1 MNALSVITDKEKRKV
16 WLRAFHIWQIR
27 PHEVAPL
34 SEATHECASCG
45 TVYQGNFCPRCGQS
59 ANVGRFSFKKAFLLF
74 LDVWGVG
81 NRGMFRSIRDLV
93 LRPGYMIRDYLR
105 GMQSAY
111 FPPFKMFFLLAA
123 LSFVVEHGF
132 TMNDEQDKEDAKISL
147 AQKTEN
153 VQETNEYTNVSE
165 IDMEGDKGWK
175 IDIDGKESPKDQKLV
190 ETVRSKIMM
199 AEKVKDFLLSLRK
212 KNSSLFS
219 LFFLLLFFS
228 PLYLFLRHAPSIPDF
243 RFSEFVVALVYTSN
257 AYSIYS
263 IAGELLSFT
272 ILDFLAVLI
281 VFVSFKQ
288 LSGYSKFR
296 VLGSITLT
304 FIMSFVLLVILFVAA
319 ILVLDF
325 FKGG

>member
-1 MNALSVITDKEKRKV
+1 
-16 WLRAFHIWQIR
+16 
-27 PHEVAPL
+27 
-34 SEATHECASCG
+34 
-45 TVYQGNFCPRCGQS
+45 
-59 ANVGRFSFKKAFLLF
+59 
-74 LDVWGVG
+74 
-81 NRGMFRSIRDLV
+81 
-93 LRPGYMIRDYLR
+93 
-105 GMQSAY
+105 
-111 FPPFKMFFLLAA
+111 
-123 LSFVVEHGF
+123 
-132 TMNDEQDKEDAKISL
+132 
-147 AQKTEN
+147 
-153 VQETNEYTNVSE
+153 
-165 IDMEGDKGWK
+165 
-175 IDIDGKESPKDQKLV
+175 
-190 ETVRSKIMM
+190 MM
-199 AEKVKDFLLSLRK
+199 AEKVTDFLFSLRK

-288 LSGYSKFR
+288 LSGYSKLR